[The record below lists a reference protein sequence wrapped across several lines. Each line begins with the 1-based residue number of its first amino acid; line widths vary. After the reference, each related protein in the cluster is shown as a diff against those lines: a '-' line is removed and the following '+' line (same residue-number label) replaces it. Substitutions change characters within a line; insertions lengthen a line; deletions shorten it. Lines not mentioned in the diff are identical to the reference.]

1 LHNTDN
7 KKKENFETR
16 KKTFLLHAQMILL
29 MMNTYALS
37 GADRI
42 PQAADLRLL
51 LAGSDAI

>member
-7 KKKENFETR
+7 KEKESFETR
-16 KKTFLLHAQMILL
+16 KKTFLFHAQMILL

-51 LAGSDAI
+51 LAGSDTI